1 MEWGGI
7 RVRRQIARINEKVVE
22 APLKT
27 KNAYC
32 TLPLA
37 ENTINIL
44 KSREKSEHLSKQP
57 SNRMLRKGTW
67 STQLKTQKQCVLR
80 ILSGPLFPPAQN
92 SVWVTVCVKRK
103 LPHQKILELAG
114 DEVPSSPTPAHS

>member
-7 RVRRQIARINEKVVE
+7 RVRRQIVRINEKVVE
-22 APLKT
+22 AQLKK

-44 KSREKSEHLSKQP
+44 KKQRKSEHLSKQP

-67 STQLKTQKQCVLR
+67 ST
-80 ILSGPLFPPAQN
+80 
-92 SVWVTVCVKRK
+92 
-103 LPHQKILELAG
+103 
-114 DEVPSSPTPAHS
+114 

>member
-7 RVRRQIARINEKVVE
+7 RVRRQIVRINEKVVE

-27 KNAYC
+27 KNAYR

-37 ENTINIL
+37 ENTVNIL
-44 KSREKSEHLSKQP
+44 KKQRKSEHLFEQP

-67 STQLKTQKQCVLR
+67 ST
-80 ILSGPLFPPAQN
+80 
-92 SVWVTVCVKRK
+92 
-103 LPHQKILELAG
+103 
-114 DEVPSSPTPAHS
+114 